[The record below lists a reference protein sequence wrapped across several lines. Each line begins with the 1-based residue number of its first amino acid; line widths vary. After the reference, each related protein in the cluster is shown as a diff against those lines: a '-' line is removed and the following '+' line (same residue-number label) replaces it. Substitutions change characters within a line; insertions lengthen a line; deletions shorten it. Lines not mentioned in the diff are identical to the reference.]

1 MPSIPL
7 PSRPPKFS
15 SNLLRRTGEAIG
27 RRSRASLGTLVRTA
41 KDPILPALI
50 LGSAA
55 AAVFARFVLSATA
68 EIVFG
73 LLFAGCL
80 TAILE
85 TKARNW
91 KRDPE

>member
-15 SNLLRRTGEAIG
+15 SNLLRRTREAIG

-73 LLFAGCL
+73 LLFVGCL

-85 TKARNW
+85 TKARSETG
-91 KRDPE
+91 P

>member
-15 SNLLRRTGEAIG
+15 SNLLRRTREAIG

-50 LGSAA
+50 LGSTA

-73 LLFAGCL
+73 LLFVGCL

-85 TKARNW
+85 TKARSETG
-91 KRDPE
+91 P